1 MADRGRCDD
10 NRARLSPG
18 EDVHW
23 IVALLATPE
32 LPPDARRTFR
42 YHLAYAVLDA
52 AAGGILLN
60 APLVAIKEIG
70 APNWQLPMRELYTGM
85 GMLVTLYLGCCMA
98 RRPKMPFVVIPGL
111 LCGLFSLGM
120 ALAMRSA
127 FLFLTFFSISAMLEI
142 MARSAVSTVLRNNYP
157 AAQRGAATGEVR
169 KWCSLAFVVSILLS
183 AYLLQRAGSQAIH
196 MALGQVLVAGC
207 LSLSSFLCFRQIRDR
222 EDPGT
227 LRHDFKLEIR
237 DNLRD
242 AVRVVARD
250 GRFRRY
256 LLGCSIDGF
265 CGMLY
270 FPLILAFLGRTLGF
284 GYFATAA
291 LTHAIPAGVAFLA
304 TGWLGRWFDRCN
316 PWVSWAWVRF
326 AWGLDALLLAAAL
339 PLGQVLPWAVLTLA
353 LLLPGGTAHLAIA
366 VVAPWAV
373 LALPLLGRVL
383 RGSVQGGQW
392 VLWWQIGVTYFAPP
406 GEDTSRYLG
415 IMAFLS
421 GLLRLLASAAGMVL
435 ASRGV
440 SPATLLTLGGLG
452 VLGSGVY
459 SLRQAARERRE
470 QQPATIAEFEARF
483 AKGLGIGD

>member
-1 MADRGRCDD
+1 MCLRQGADVKWM
-10 NRARLSPG
+10 L
-18 EDVHW
+18 
-23 IVALLATPE
+23 ALLAPPE

-42 YHLAYAVLDA
+42 YHLAYALLDA

-70 APNWQLPMRELYTGM
+70 AANWQLPMRELYTGL
-85 GMLVTLYLGCCMA
+85 GMLVTLYLGCWMA
-98 RRPKMPFVVIPGL
+98 RRPKMPFVLIPGL

-127 FLFLTFFSISAMLEI
+127 FLFLTFFGVSAMLEI
-142 MARSAVSTVLRNNYP
+142 MARSAIPTILRHNYP

-169 KWCSLAFVVSILLS
+169 KWCSLVFVSVSLS
-183 AYLLQRAGSQAIH
+183 SACLLQRAGSQAIH
-196 MALGQVLVAGC
+196 AALGQVLLAGC
-207 LSLSSFLCFRQIRDR
+207 LSLFSFLCFRQIRDR
-222 EDPGT
+222 EDPET
-227 LRHDFKLEIR
+227 LRHDFKLEVR
-237 DNLRD
+237 DNLRA

-304 TGWLGRWFDRCN
+304 TGWLGRWFDRSN
-316 PWVSWAWVRF
+316 PWVSWALVRF

-339 PLGQVLPWAVLTLA
+339 PLGQVV
-353 LLLPGGTAHLAIA
+353 
-366 VVAPWAV
+366 PWAV

-435 ASRGV
+435 ASQGV

-470 QQPATIAEFEARF
+470 QQPATIAAFEARF
-483 AKGLGIGD
+483 ANGLGIRD